1 MTAILP
7 SITEA
12 NLFKALG
19 DFISSIVD
27 CQVIRAQVNRTSMP
41 AGEFV
46 SMTPRA
52 SDPLSTNVYS
62 IATSST
68 KSIKS
73 PTRWAVQI
81 DCYGAQACDRAKSI
95 AALLR
100 DDYACQKF
108 AASGFDIQ
116 PLYASDAQQMP
127 LITGEQQYLE
137 RWTFEIAL
145 QYNGVL
151 TVPQDT
157 ADALVVGLIN
167 VDATYKP

>member
-27 CQVIRAQVNRTSMP
+27 CQVIRAQVNRTAMP
-41 AGEFV
+41 PGDFV
-46 SMTPRA
+46 SMTQSSSA
-52 SDPLSTNVYS
+52 PLSTNIDS
-62 IATSST
+62 NTSNT
-68 KSIKS
+68 KSVKA
-73 PTRWAVQI
+73 PTRWGAQI
-81 DCYGAQACDRAKSI
+81 DCYGAQACDRAKAI
-95 AALLR
+95 TALLR
-100 DDYACQKF
+100 DDYACQQF
-108 AASGFDIQ
+108 AASGYDIQ

-145 QYNGVL
+145 QYNGIL
-151 TVPQDT
+151 TVSQDT

>member
-7 SITEA
+7 NITEA

-27 CQVIRAQVNRTSMP
+27 CPVIRTQVNRTPMP
-41 AGEFV
+41 TGDFV
-46 SMTPRA
+46 AMTPRA
-52 SDPLSTNVYS
+52 SEPVSTNIDS
-62 IATSST
+62 NAST
-68 KSIKS
+68 AKSIKS
-73 PTRWAVQI
+73 PTRWAAQI
-81 DCYGAQACDRAKSI
+81 DCYGAQACDRAKAI

-145 QYNGVL
+145 QYNGIL
-151 TVPQDT
+151 TLPEDT
-157 ADALVVGLIN
+157 ANALVVDLIN
-167 VDATYKP
+167 VDARYKP